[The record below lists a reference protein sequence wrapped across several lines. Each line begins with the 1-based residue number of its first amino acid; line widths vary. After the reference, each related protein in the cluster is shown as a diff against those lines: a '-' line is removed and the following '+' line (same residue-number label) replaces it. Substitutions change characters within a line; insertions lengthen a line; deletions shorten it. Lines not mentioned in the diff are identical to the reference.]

1 MEKRIFRSMSLLV
14 LLTVLFFAM
23 LWGVSTAL
31 RLPDEAKQGLKD
43 LRVTV
48 LDETG
53 QVLFDSER
61 NPGELENH
69 IDRAEVQQAIS
80 AGWGESERFS
90 DTLGRQNYYY
100 AKVMEDGRILRVS
113 YASDTL
119 TDRLTRLLPGLAL
132 SIAAALA
139 FSWLLARRLT
149 RSIVDPINGLDL
161 FGPQPKGYDELLPLY
176 RRIEA
181 QRRELSRRI
190 GETEGRNATITA
202 IMENMREGLLLL
214 DEIGRVILAN
224 DSVLALFG
232 QKEAA
237 GKSVLLLHRDPVFTA
252 EVKRC
257 LEGHKAE
264 CTLHLKGRT
273 YQVLLNPVYQDKLN
287 GGVVLFIDVTERQR
301 AELQRKEFSANVS
314 HELKT
319 PLTTIS
325 VLSELMADG
334 KVPPE

>member
-100 AKVMEDGRILRVS
+100 AKVMEDGRILRVC
-113 YASDTL
+113 
-119 TDRLTRLLPGLAL
+119 PM
-132 SIAAALA
+132 
-139 FSWLLARRLT
+139 
-149 RSIVDPINGLDL
+149 P
-161 FGPQPKGYDELLPLY
+161 
-176 RRIEA
+176 
-181 QRRELSRRI
+181 
-190 GETEGRNATITA
+190 
-202 IMENMREGLLLL
+202 
-214 DEIGRVILAN
+214 
-224 DSVLALFG
+224 
-232 QKEAA
+232 
-237 GKSVLLLHRDPVFTA
+237 
-252 EVKRC
+252 
-257 LEGHKAE
+257 
-264 CTLHLKGRT
+264 RT
-273 YQVLLNPVYQDKLN
+273 P
-287 GGVVLFIDVTERQR
+287 
-301 AELQRKEFSANVS
+301 
-314 HELKT
+314 
-319 PLTTIS
+319 
-325 VLSELMADG
+325 
-334 KVPPE
+334 